1 MPFFF
6 PFLLA
11 RGNIF
16 PYGGRTSISF
26 FKLIFIGVELLDHA
40 GLVSALQQSESL
52 ILLLFRRSV
61 MSRLFATPWTAA
73 HQAPLSMGILQAR
86 ILAWVAVPFSRGS
99 SRPRDRTGVSSVS
112 CIGRWVLYHYHH
124 LRTKVKLNM
133 KLFLISRVRISPSS
147 PCIFP
152 FCCLCLGFLL
162 QTMGLLILALVAL
175 TEWLQQ
181 TNERIDVKFFTKLKR
196 SV

>member
-86 ILAWVAVPFSRGS
+86 ILARIALPFSRGS
-99 SRPRDRTGVSSVS
+99 SDPGIEPASFMLPALA
-112 CIGRWVLYHYHH
+112 GR
-124 LRTKVKLNM
+124 
-133 KLFLISRVRISPSS
+133 
-147 PCIFP
+147 
-152 FCCLCLGFLL
+152 
-162 QTMGLLILALVAL
+162 
-175 TEWLQQ
+175 
-181 TNERIDVKFFTKLKR
+181 FFTTNAAWEAQCHCSHTPEWVKTGT
-196 SV
+196 VGD